1 MLSPPSSKRRTEGG
15 AAAAAD
21 RAAMKP
27 FILIVE
33 DEQALVTLL
42 RYNFE
47 AAGYEVATALD
58 GDEALMAI
66 AERRPDLIVLDWMLP
81 SISGLEVCRQIRRK
95 PETRDVPVIML
106 TARGE
111 EADRVRGLDSGADDY
126 VTKPFSPTELVA
138 RVRAVL
144 RRSRPS
150 TAEEA
155 LDYSGIHMD
164 LAAHRVTRN
173 GRPIH
178 LGPTEFR
185 LLRHFLEHP
194 GRVFAREQLL
204 DSVWG
209 HDVYVEPR
217 TVDVHIRRLRK
228 AINGDGE
235 PDVIRTVRSAGYA
248 LDVNEP

>member
-1 MLSPPSSKRRTEGG
+1 M
-15 AAAAAD
+15 AAD
-21 RAAMKP
+21 RSVVKP
-27 FILIVE
+27 LILIVE

-58 GDEALMAI
+58 GDEALLSV

-81 SISGLEVCRQIRRK
+81 SISGLEVCRQLRRK
-95 PETRDVPVIML
+95 AETRDVPVIML

-111 EADRVRGLDSGADDY
+111 EGDRVRGLDSGADDY

-155 LDYSGIHMD
+155 LDYAGIHMD

-173 GRPIH
+173 GRAIH

-204 DSVWG
+204 DAVWG

-228 AINGDGE
+228 AINAPGE

-248 LDVNEP
+248 LDATEP